1 MSSSPRFISL
11 EGLDGAGKT
20 THLNFVRQWLEQA
33 QIPFVMTREPGGTPL
48 GESLREMLLHKE
60 MHADTELL
68 LMFAARRE
76 HVAKVIQPALDA
88 GKWVVS
94 DRFSDA
100 SFAYQGGGRGLDLGR
115 IRALEQLTLGDFRP
129 DLTLLLDVP
138 LHVSQQR
145 LAQTRDMDRFER
157 EAADFHERV
166 RQAYFARVDAD
177 PKRFCVL
184 NADRPIEVIQ
194 ADIAQALAVLCQ

>member
-20 THLNFVRQWLEQA
+20 THLNFVKQWLEQA

-48 GESLREMLLHKE
+48 GESLREMLLHQE

-76 HVAKVIQPALDA
+76 HVAKVIQPALNA

-100 SFAYQGGGRGLDLGR
+100 SFAYQGGGRGLDVER

-129 DLTLLLDVP
+129 DMTLLLDVP

-177 PKRFCVL
+177 PQRFCVL

>member
-20 THLNFVRQWLEQA
+20 THLNFVKQWLEQA

-48 GESLREMLLHKE
+48 GESLREMLLHQE

-100 SFAYQGGGRGLDLGR
+100 SFAYQGGGRGLDVER

-129 DLTLLLDVP
+129 DMTLLLDVP

-166 RQAYFARVDAD
+166 RQAYFARVSAD
-177 PKRFCVL
+177 PQRFCVL

-194 ADIAQALAVLCQ
+194 ADIVQALAVLCQ

>member
-76 HVAKVIQPALDA
+76 HVAKVIQPALDV

-100 SFAYQGGGRGLDLGR
+100 SFAYQGGGRGLDVER

-177 PKRFCVL
+177 PNRFCVL